1 LQNLKSKSLQIR
13 KRLIL
18 PQSQDQTKSE
28 IENQVQNQNQN
39 QNLETM
45 ASNQEACLVQIKVQ
59 TRVTLKAIP
68 NQRVAAIQGVTKT
81 SWVVESRKLV
91 LL

>member
-1 LQNLKSKSLQIR
+1 LQNLKSKSPQIR

-18 PQSQDQTKSE
+18 PQNQDQTKSE

-39 QNLETM
+39 LETM
-45 ASNQEACLVQIKVQ
+45 ESNQEACLVQIKVQ